1 MWDGRDGRA
10 CCWSLS
16 LLNGLGE
23 MKAARTRHRVAE
35 LEDFCLALRLLSAE
49 IGYTSTPLPRALVQ
63 VASRLQRKPV
73 RDFFLLAGEMRVRR
87 LKMYGLDVELNFRIA
102 GIGIF
107 ISVLAIVLKQAGKEE
122 QAQML
127 TLGGVVVVL
136 LMLIQLISELFAD
149 IRTIFNL
156 F

>member
-1 MWDGRDGRA
+1 
-10 CCWSLS
+10 
-16 LLNGLGE
+16 
-23 MKAARTRHRVAE
+23 
-35 LEDFCLALRLLSAE
+35 
-49 IGYTSTPLPRALVQ
+49 
-63 VASRLQRKPV
+63 
-73 RDFFLLAGEMRVRR
+73 
-87 LKMYGLDVELNFRIA
+87 MYGLDVELIFRIA

-136 LMLIQLISELFAD
+136 LMLIQLISELFAN
-149 IRTIFNL
+149 IRAIFNL